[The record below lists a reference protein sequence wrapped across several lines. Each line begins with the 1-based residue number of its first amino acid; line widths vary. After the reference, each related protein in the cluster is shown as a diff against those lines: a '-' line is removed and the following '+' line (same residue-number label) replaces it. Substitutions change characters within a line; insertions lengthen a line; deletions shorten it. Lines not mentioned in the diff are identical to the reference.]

1 MRSVEAI
8 VPLKLTLFGEHAVV
22 YGYPA
27 IAMAISETMKVRV
40 EKSDKTIVSSNTL
53 TIGNIKVDL
62 DEMRAESSQLNRV
75 LSYVIAA
82 LNYFQDRRPVHVSVE
97 STVEPSVGLG
107 TSAAVIVGVVASYS
121 RYIGLNYSPEEI
133 AKISREI
140 ERSVQGL
147 GSRMDTYTTSLGGL
161 LYFPRNSDDVMRIN
175 GNLQIAAGYIRRATS
190 TAEILRRVKGLRDR
204 GHIVDKIMDVIG
216 EVTELAR
223 KALESGDDSLLG
235 ELMYVNHGLLS
246 SLGVS
251 HPTIDELVSTARS
264 LGMKGCKMSGG
275 GGGGSVICVREPK
288 SEILLESKGLKIVNS
303 EINSTGVTTKEIN

>member
-147 GSRMDTYTTSLGGL
+147 GSRMDTYTTSLGPPL
-161 LYFPRNSDDVMRIN
+161 LP
-175 GNLQIAAGYIRRATS
+175 
-190 TAEILRRVKGLRDR
+190 
-204 GHIVDKIMDVIG
+204 
-216 EVTELAR
+216 
-223 KALESGDDSLLG
+223 
-235 ELMYVNHGLLS
+235 
-246 SLGVS
+246 
-251 HPTIDELVSTARS
+251 
-264 LGMKGCKMSGG
+264 
-275 GGGGSVICVREPK
+275 
-288 SEILLESKGLKIVNS
+288 
-303 EINSTGVTTKEIN
+303 